1 MKHVVLSI
9 ALLAATVAVAQESQ
23 DDLSE
28 SKGGLHGIV
37 GATWDSQYIWRGFNV
52 FGNDVVRGNSAAHA
66 LVDLNLFDTGFGVSA
81 VGHQSLSNAFGELQR
96 WDGTV
101 YYQNGLFGGET
112 FATNFRLGYVYYYYP
127 KPNYGMT
134 QDLMEGHAVLS
145 WPNLLPIKGLQ
156 PSYAFAYMLPG
167 MKNHWAEFVNADFGD
182 NSTGMFHIAMLD
194 YAFTVPAL
202 LASMDDQA
210 IKLHSEV
217 VYNSGVSPFGNEVK
231 SGFSDAVVGASTDFA
246 FGANRNIILT
256 PFVYYQFS
264 VEETVNP
271 DNELWGGISLKYAF

>member
-1 MKHVVLSI
+1 MRHVVLAI

-23 DDLSE
+23 DELSE
-28 SKGGLHGIV
+28 SRGGLHGV
-37 GATWDSQYIWRGFNV
+37 AGASWDSQYIWRGFNV
-52 FGNDVVRGNSAAHA
+52 FNNNVIHGNSAINA

-81 VGHQSLSNAFGELQR
+81 VGHQSLSDALGELQR

-101 YYQNGLFGGET
+101 YYQNGLFTGESY
-112 FATNFRLGYVYYYYP
+112 ATNFRLGYVYYYYP
-127 KPNYGMT
+127 KDNFGLT
-134 QDLMEGHAVLS
+134 QDLMEGHVVLS
-145 WPNLLPIKGLQ
+145 WPSLLPVKGLQ
-156 PSYAFAYMLPG
+156 PSYAFAYMRPG
-167 MKNHWAEFVNADFGD
+167 MKHDWLDPSFGD

-210 IKLHSEV
+210 IKLHSEL
-217 VYNSGVSPFGNEVK
+217 VYNTGVSPFGTQVK

-256 PFVYYQFS
+256 PSVYYQFS
-264 VEETVNP
+264 IEETVNP
-271 DNELWGGISLKYAF
+271 DNEFWAGISLKYAF